1 MFLYD
6 KKNLSQK
13 VKKKRKRNSKRVH
26 YRCDSRYAQDI
37 STYVCVGIY

>member
-13 VKKKRKRNSKRVH
+13 VKKRKRNSKRVH
-26 YRCDSRYAQDI
+26 FRCDSRYAQGI
-37 STYVCVGIY
+37 PTYI